1 MSELERVETGLGEE
15 CGVFAIYDP
24 DGDCARTTYYGL
36 YALQHRGQESCGIAV
51 NNNRDITHYKDM
63 GLVNDVFNDEILTKL
78 DGKMAVGHVR
88 YSTTGESMRE
98 NAQPLVLRYVKGN
111 IAIAHNGNLVNKDEL
126 AQELSVTGAIFQT
139 TTDTEM
145 IAYTIAKERLNSK
158 SVEEAV
164 EKTINHLVGAFSLIV
179 MSPQKLIAARDPW
192 GFRPLCMGKKGD
204 AIVFASETCALD
216 SVGAEFV
223 RDIEPG
229 EIVVVQDGKISTIRT
244 HVGKQPHTM
253 CIFEYLYFARPD
265 SIIEGQ
271 SAHDSRMLAGKY
283 LAQEF
288 PVEADVVI
296 GVPDSG
302 LSAAMGYAKES
313 GIPYDIGFVKNKYIG
328 RTFISPGQ
336 DKRIDQVRIK
346 LSAIGESV
354 KDKRIVLIDDS
365 IVRGTTLQQQI
376 LRILSRTNPKKIVIA
391 STAPQIR
398 YPDCYGIDM
407 SEIGKFIAFQAAIK
421 LLKEQG
427 NAELIKDVYRLCC
440 SQKDKPSREI
450 KNYVKMIY
458 EPFTA
463 DKISEKIAELV
474 RPQNVAWNGELEIV
488 FQSIENLHKAIT
500 TCTGDWYFTGDYPTP
515 GGYAVL
521 NKAFINYYENRE
533 GRSY

>member
-1 MSELERVETGLGEE
+1 MT

-192 GFRPLCMGKKGD
+192 GFRPLCMGKKGN

-328 RTFISPGQ
+328 RTFIQPSQ
-336 DKRIDQVRIK
+336 AMRENSVRIK
-346 LSAIGESV
+346 LNVLKSTVEG
-354 KDKRIVLIDDS
+354 KRVVMVDDS
-365 IVRGTTLQQQI
+365 IVRGTTSKRIVSL
-376 LRILSRTNPKKIVIA
+376 LRHFGATEVHVRS
-391 STAPQIR
+391 SAP
-398 YPDCYGIDM
+398 PFMFPCYFGTDVPSKDQLVACNYTMDGI
-407 SEIGKFIAFQAAIK
+407 K
-421 LLKEQG
+421 
-427 NAELIKDVYRLCC
+427 ELIG
-440 SQKDKPSREI
+440 
-450 KNYVKMIY
+450 
-458 EPFTA
+458 A
-463 DKISEKIAELV
+463 DSIGFLSVNSLEKIIPNANC
-474 RPQNVAWNGELEIV
+474 QFCDGC
-488 FQSIENLHKAIT
+488 FSGK
-500 TCTGDWYFTGDYPTP
+500 YP
-515 GGYAVL
+515 VDVD
-521 NKAFINYYENRE
+521 
-533 GRSY
+533 

>member
-1 MSELERVETGLGEE
+1 MNQIDINDSYYAEDELHEE
-15 CGVFAIYDP
+15 CGVFGVYDF
-24 DGDCARTTYYGL
+24 DGNDVSSTIYYGL
-36 YALQHRGQESCGIAV
+36 FALQHRGQESCGIAV

-328 RTFISPGQ
+328 RTFIQPSQ
-336 DKRIDQVRIK
+336 AMRENSVRIK
-346 LSAIGESV
+346 LNVLKSTVEG
-354 KDKRIVLIDDS
+354 KRVVMVDDS
-365 IVRGTTLQQQI
+365 IVRGTTSKRIVSL
-376 LRILSRTNPKKIVIA
+376 LRHFGATEVHVRS
-391 STAPQIR
+391 SAP
-398 YPDCYGIDM
+398 PFMFPCYFGTDVPSKDQLVACNYTMDGI
-407 SEIGKFIAFQAAIK
+407 K
-421 LLKEQG
+421 
-427 NAELIKDVYRLCC
+427 ELIG
-440 SQKDKPSREI
+440 
-450 KNYVKMIY
+450 
-458 EPFTA
+458 A
-463 DKISEKIAELV
+463 DSIGFLSVNSLEKIIPNANC
-474 RPQNVAWNGELEIV
+474 QFCDGC
-488 FQSIENLHKAIT
+488 FSGK
-500 TCTGDWYFTGDYPTP
+500 YP
-515 GGYAVL
+515 VDVD
-521 NKAFINYYENRE
+521 
-533 GRSY
+533 

>member
-1 MSELERVETGLGEE
+1 MIKEE
-15 CGVFAIYDP
+15 CGVFGIYDF
-24 DGDCARTTYYGL
+24 DGGDVASTIYYGL
-36 YALQHRGQESCGIAV
+36 LALQHRGQESCGIAV

-192 GFRPLCMGKKGD
+192 GFRPLCMGKKSD

-244 HVGKQPHTM
+244 HVGKKPHTM

-328 RTFISPGQ
+328 RTFIQPSQ
-336 DKRIDQVRIK
+336 AMRENSVRIK
-346 LSAIGESV
+346 LNVLKSTVEG
-354 KDKRIVLIDDS
+354 KRVVMVDDS
-365 IVRGTTLQQQI
+365 IVRGTTSKRIVSL
-376 LRILSRTNPKKIVIA
+376 LRHFGATEVHVRS
-391 STAPQIR
+391 SAP
-398 YPDCYGIDM
+398 PFMFPCYFGTDVPSKDQLVACNYTMDGI
-407 SEIGKFIAFQAAIK
+407 K
-421 LLKEQG
+421 
-427 NAELIKDVYRLCC
+427 ELIG
-440 SQKDKPSREI
+440 
-450 KNYVKMIY
+450 
-458 EPFTA
+458 A
-463 DKISEKIAELV
+463 DSIGFLSVNSLEKIIPNANC
-474 RPQNVAWNGELEIV
+474 QFCDGC
-488 FQSIENLHKAIT
+488 FSGK
-500 TCTGDWYFTGDYPTP
+500 YP
-515 GGYAVL
+515 VDVD
-521 NKAFINYYENRE
+521 
-533 GRSY
+533 

>member
-1 MSELERVETGLGEE
+1 
-15 CGVFAIYDP
+15 
-24 DGDCARTTYYGL
+24 
-36 YALQHRGQESCGIAV
+36 
-51 NNNRDITHYKDM
+51 
-63 GLVNDVFNDEILTKL
+63 
-78 DGKMAVGHVR
+78 MAVGHVR

-145 IAYTIAKERLNSK
+145 IAYTIAKDRLNSK

-192 GFRPLCMGKKGD
+192 GFRPLCMGKKGN

-328 RTFISPGQ
+328 RTFIQPSQ
-336 DKRIDQVRIK
+336 AMRENSVRIK
-346 LSAIGESV
+346 LNVLKSTVEG
-354 KDKRIVLIDDS
+354 KRVVMVDDS
-365 IVRGTTLQQQI
+365 IVRGTTSKRIVSL
-376 LRILSRTNPKKIVIA
+376 LRHFGATEVHVRS
-391 STAPQIR
+391 SAP
-398 YPDCYGIDM
+398 PFMFPCYFGTDVPSKDQLVACNYTMDGI
-407 SEIGKFIAFQAAIK
+407 K
-421 LLKEQG
+421 
-427 NAELIKDVYRLCC
+427 ELIG
-440 SQKDKPSREI
+440 
-450 KNYVKMIY
+450 
-458 EPFTA
+458 A
-463 DKISEKIAELV
+463 DSIGFLSVNSLEKIIPNANC
-474 RPQNVAWNGELEIV
+474 QFCDGC
-488 FQSIENLHKAIT
+488 FSGK
-500 TCTGDWYFTGDYPTP
+500 YP
-515 GGYAVL
+515 VDVD
-521 NKAFINYYENRE
+521 
-533 GRSY
+533 

>member
-1 MSELERVETGLGEE
+1 
-15 CGVFAIYDP
+15 
-24 DGDCARTTYYGL
+24 
-36 YALQHRGQESCGIAV
+36 
-51 NNNRDITHYKDM
+51 M

-244 HVGKQPHTM
+244 HVGKKPHTM

-328 RTFISPGQ
+328 RTFIQPSQ
-336 DKRIDQVRIK
+336 AMRENSVRIK
-346 LSAIGESV
+346 LNVLKSTVDG
-354 KDKRIVLIDDS
+354 KRVVMVDDS
-365 IVRGTTLQQQI
+365 IVRGTTSKRIVSL
-376 LRILSRTNPKKIVIA
+376 LRHFGATEVHVRSSAPPFMFPCYFGTDVPSKDQLVACNYTMDGIKELIGADSIGFLSVNSLKKIIPNA
-391 STAPQIR
+391 KCQFCDGCFSGK
-398 YPDCYGIDM
+398 YPV
-407 SEIGKFIAFQAAIK
+407 
-421 LLKEQG
+421 
-427 NAELIKDVYRLCC
+427 DV
-440 SQKDKPSREI
+440 D
-450 KNYVKMIY
+450 
-458 EPFTA
+458 
-463 DKISEKIAELV
+463 
-474 RPQNVAWNGELEIV
+474 
-488 FQSIENLHKAIT
+488 
-500 TCTGDWYFTGDYPTP
+500 
-515 GGYAVL
+515 
-521 NKAFINYYENRE
+521 
-533 GRSY
+533 